1 MLRSNSQVQMLKVR
15 VLPAVLSA
23 ALVVVAGAC
32 GGGSSANWSGPGK
45 VDPNETAA
53 TVNGK
58 VIKFEEVERAVKQQ
72 AQGQE
77 SKLSDLE
84 LAGARLQVLQ
94 GLIEQEVMFQKAEK
108 E

>member
-1 MLRSNSQVQMLKVR
+1 MSKVR
-15 VLPAVLSA
+15 VLPAMLLA
-23 ALVVVAGAC
+23 GLVVVIGAC
-32 GGGSSANWSGPGK
+32 GGGTTSNSAISGG

-77 SKLSDLE
+77 TKMSPLE

-94 GLIEQEVMFQKAEK
+94 GLIDICT
-108 E
+108 